1 MLIVEIHIPH
11 NQLIYQSR
19 RSLTLSFANYD
30 DVDIFRRPA
39 LNKTCFDMPTIYI
52 PEMVSKPTRCAN
64 HIEEVGKE
72 IEKTINQTVQ
82 NTLNSLERDCDHIA
96 ELVRFDCV
104 GAEGLKTACVLDK
117 MEGRGQEAETLK
129 G

>member
-1 MLIVEIHIPH
+1 MDICFRYLWANPAPIVKNLIH
-11 NQLIYQSR
+11 SR
-19 RSLTLSFANYD
+19 CFFPFFT
-30 DVDIFRRPA
+30 RRPA

-64 HIEEVGKE
+64 HIEEVGTE

-96 ELVRFDCV
+96 ELVRV
-104 GAEGLKTACVLDK
+104 
-117 MEGRGQEAETLK
+117 
-129 G
+129 